1 MLLKS
6 LSEKSKGPSYYK
18 SLPAN
23 YQAMVSSIR
32 DPLEDYPVWQDLA
45 LRCFILKLIEL
56 KFEAFEKTTT
66 FDDFKLFED

>member
-1 MLLKS
+1 
-6 LSEKSKGPSYYK
+6 
-18 SLPAN
+18 
-23 YQAMVSSIR
+23 MVSSIR